1 MKHTKMENSEVA
13 KRNSQYQLS
22 DEMEE
27 IDWGSPDLLLETVP
41 GDRFAPESRK
51 AVLNH
56 RPCASV
62 ELESDSVL
70 PFLVEYYYQKDETDY
85 IGLDEVFAQYVAF
98 CKANCYWAFS
108 RLEFIKRLEEE
119 DIKVI
124 MHDIRCFVYL
134 KQVN

>member
-1 MKHTKMENSEVA
+1 MKHTKIKSPEFA
-13 KRNSQYQLS
+13 KGHNQSF

-27 IDWGSPDLLLETVP
+27 EIDWEAGFWGETIP
-41 GDRFAPESRK
+41 GDRFDPESRK

-70 PFLVEYYYQKDETDY
+70 PFLVEYNYWKDETDY
-85 IGLDEVFAQYVAF
+85 MGLDEVFAQYMAF
-98 CKANCYWAFS
+98 CKANCYCPFS
-108 RLEFIKRLEEE
+108 RLVFIKRLEEE
-119 DIKVI
+119 EIKVI